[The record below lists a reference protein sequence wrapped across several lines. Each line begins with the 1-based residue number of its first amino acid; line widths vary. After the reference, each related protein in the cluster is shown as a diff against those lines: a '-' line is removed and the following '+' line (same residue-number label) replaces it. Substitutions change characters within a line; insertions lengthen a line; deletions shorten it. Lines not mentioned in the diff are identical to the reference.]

1 MNLHYAPI
9 TDPRHTGVAFDQ
21 PAPTSQPPRPRRKL
35 GRQSAADLLRKE
47 LPPVRYVVPGY
58 IAEGLTVLAGRP
70 KLGKSWLAL
79 DLAVAVAT
87 GGAALGS
94 VRVEQ
99 GDVLYL
105 ALEDNERRLQK
116 RLLQLLPPSEMPER
130 LAVETEC
137 PRLDQGGIEAVR
149 EWTENVPSPRLIVV
163 DVFNKV
169 RPETK
174 KGENPYEADYRALAP
189 LKELAD
195 EKSLAILIV
204 HHTRKMEA
212 DDPFDTVSGTTGFTG
227 AADTVLVLARNSQGT
242 TLYGR
247 GRDIEE
253 VETAVQ
259 FDKLTGR
266 WSMLGA
272 ASDVRRSDERSLIL
286 EVLNGADEPMT
297 PSDLAAATGA
307 KANNIKQL
315 LFKMAKAGEVTKRR
329 GRGQYVH
336 PSREDLLEGDNPDN
350 PVTEGDG
357 DEGDEDD

>member
-1 MNLHYAPI
+1 
-9 TDPRHTGVAFDQ
+9 
-21 PAPTSQPPRPRRKL
+21 
-35 GRQSAADLLRKE
+35 
-47 LPPVRYVVPGY
+47 VRYVVPGY

-79 DLAVAVAT
+79 DLAIAVAT
-87 GGAALGS
+87 GGSVLGLP
-94 VRVEQ
+94 RIEQ

-116 RLLQLLPPSEMPER
+116 RLFQLLPPSEMPER

-137 PRLDQGGIEAVR
+137 PRLDQGGIEAIR
-149 EWTENVPSPRLIVV
+149 EWTESVSSPRLIVV

-174 KGENPYEADYRALAP
+174 RGENPYEADYRALAP
-189 LKELAD
+189 LKALAD
-195 EKSLAILIV
+195 EKSLAVLIV

-227 AADTVLVLARNSQGT
+227 AADTVLVLARTSQGS
-242 TLYGR
+242 TLYAR

-253 VETAVQ
+253 IETAVQ

-266 WSMLGA
+266 WSVLGA
-272 ASDVRRSDERSLIL
+272 ASEVRRSDERSLIL
-286 EVLNGADEPMT
+286 DVLKEAEEAMS

-307 KANNIKQL
+307 KANNVKQL
-315 LFKMAKAGEVTKRR
+315 LFKMAKAGEVTKLK
-329 GRGQYVH
+329 GRGQYLH
-336 PSREDLLEGDNPDN
+336 PSRRDLLETDNFGNPITKGDTD
-350 PVTEGDG
+350 EE
-357 DEGDEDD
+357 DEGD